1 MEYDGHSRMQSLLA
15 LDVTLIAGATTDGNV
30 IDTVDFESL
39 EFTLFT
45 GVHTSGDFDV
55 QIEESDVVTFGG
67 EENIV
72 IADDL
77 IGTPTTL
84 SAANALTR
92 IGYIGKKQFCRLSVV
107 SASTTTG
114 ATLGAVVALGRPRSM
129 PVADQ

>member
-15 LDVTLIAGATTDGNV
+15 LNVTPSAGATTDGNV

-45 GVHTSGDFDV
+45 GVYTSGDFDV
-55 QIEESDVVTFGG
+55 QLEESDIVTFGG

-72 IADDL
+72 VADDL

-92 IGYIGKKQFCRLSVV
+92 IGYIGKKQFCRLTVLGTNTPNATV
-107 SASTTTG
+107 AAV
-114 ATLGAVVALGRPRSM
+114 ATLGRPDSM
-129 PVADQ
+129 PVVD

>member
-1 MEYDGHSRMQSLLA
+1 MEFDGHSRMESRLALNSTLLA
-15 LDVTLIAGATTDGNV
+15 GASTDGNV

-45 GVHTSGDFDV
+45 GLYATGNFDV
-55 QIEESDVVTFGG
+55 QLQESDLITFGG

-72 IADDL
+72 SADDL
-77 IGTPTTL
+77 IGTPSTL

-92 IGYIGKKQFCRLSVV
+92 IGYIGKKQFCRLTVLGTNTPV
-107 SASTTTG
+107 STIAAI
-114 ATLGAVVALGRPRSM
+114 ATLGRPRSM

>member
-1 MEYDGHSRMQSLLA
+1 MEYDGHSRMQSQLA
-15 LDVTLIAGATTDGNV
+15 LDVTLSAGASTDGNV

-39 EFTLFT
+39 EFTLIT
-45 GVHTSGDFDV
+45 GVYASGDFDV
-55 QIEESDVVTFGG
+55 QLEESDVVTFGG

-77 IGTPTTL
+77 VGTPSTL

-92 IGYIGKKQFCRLSVV
+92 IGYIGKKQFCRLTVLG
-107 SASTTTG
+107 TNTPD
-114 ATLGAVVALGRPRSM
+114 ATIAAVAALGRPRTM

>member
-1 MEYDGHSRMQSLLA
+1 MEYDGHSRMKSLLA
-15 LDVTLIAGATTDGNV
+15 LNVTPNAGATTDGNV

-45 GVHTSGDFDV
+45 GLYTSGDFDV
-55 QIEESDVVTFGG
+55 QLEESDIVTFGG

-72 IADDL
+72 VADDL

-92 IGYIGKKQFCRLSVV
+92 IGYIGKKQFCRLTVLG
-107 SASTTTG
+107 TNTPD
-114 ATLGAVVALGRPRSM
+114 ATVAAVATLGRPRSM

>member
-1 MEYDGHSRMQSLLA
+1 MEYDGHSRMKSLLA
-15 LDVTLIAGATTDGNV
+15 LDITLSAGATTDGNV

-45 GVHTSGDFDV
+45 GVYATGDFDV
-55 QIEESDVVTFGG
+55 QLEESDVVTFGG

-77 IGTPTTL
+77 IGTPSTL

-92 IGYIGKKQFCRLSVV
+92 IGYKGKKQFCRLTVLG
-107 SASTTTG
+107 TDTPD
-114 ATLGAVVALGRPRSM
+114 ATIAALAVLGRPKTM
-129 PVADQ
+129 PVPDQ